1 MTKAAFYGRFSSNNQ
16 REESAEA
23 QLRAS
28 SDFADRNNYEI
39 VAKYIDRAK
48 SGTSSRKRTE
58 FLRMIKDAEKGLF
71 QVIIVHK
78 LDRFSR
84 DKYDSAFYK
93 RKLKQC
99 GVKLISVTEQLDD
112 SPESVILESVIEGM
126 AEYYSKNLARE
137 TMKGLKE
144 NAYQCKHTGG
154 MPPLGYDVNS
164 EKKYI
169 INEREAESVR
179 LIFEMYITGYSQSD
193 MVNELNERGF
203 KTKLGTI
210 FKTNSIHSI
219 LTNEKYTGVYVYNKS
234 AKKNA
239 FGKRNSHAY
248 KDESEIIRI
257 EGGMPQIISKETFEK
272 AQEVLK
278 ARKRAPGANKA
289 KESYLLAGLIR
300 CGCCGKHYQGNR
312 RKAKN
317 KPIYVSYRCSYRRLT
332 SSKVCD
338 NKEIRKEYIEKY
350 VLSELERKIFNDKAI
365 PHLVE
370 GINKN
375 LQKKNKFEE
384 EKKDVI
390 IREMEEIE
398 AQINNIVTAIAS
410 GFMQEE
416 FKVKM
421 NELKSRKSEL
431 EFKLLEL
438 KSDEITQVVT
448 ERDVRIL
455 LNNFSSYVMSRNIPE
470 CKKFIQSFVKEVV
483 IYKEHIE
490 VTFNV
495 SFSLL
500 KINQGVEVVS
510 KIRRYELFERYS
522 ESFYIKVS

>member
-1 MTKAAFYGRFSSNNQ
+1 MTRCVVYSRFSSNNQ
-16 REESAEA
+16 REESIDA

-28 SDFADRNNYEI
+28 EEFASKKGYELVGHYSDKAR
-39 VAKYIDRAK
+39 
-48 SGTSSRKRTE
+48 SGTNSSKRSE

-71 QVIIVHK
+71 DVVIVHK

-84 DKYDSAFYK
+84 DKYDSALYK

-99 GVKLISVTEQLDD
+99 GVRLVSVTEQLDD

-179 LIFEMYITGYSQSD
+179 LIFEMYTTGYSQSK

-203 KTKLGTI
+203 KTKLGTV
-210 FKTNSIHSI
+210 FRANSIHSI

-234 AKKNA
+234 AKKDA

-248 KDESEIIRI
+248 KDESEIRI

-278 ARKRAPGANKA
+278 ARRRAPGTNKA
-289 KESYLLAGLIR
+289 KENYLLAGLIR
-300 CGCCGKHYQGNR
+300 CGCCGRHYQGNR
-312 RKAKN
+312 RQGKN
-317 KPIYVSYRCSYRRLT
+317 KPMYVSYRCSYRRLT

-338 NKEIRKEYIEKY
+338 NKEIRKEYIEEY

-375 LQKKNKFEE
+375 IQKKNKVEE
-384 EKKDVI
+384 EKKEVI
-390 IREMEEIE
+390 KKEIKEIE
-398 AQINNIVTAIAS
+398 AQINKIVTAIAS

-416 FKVKM
+416 FKNKM
-421 NELKSRKSEL
+421 DELKGRKSEL
-431 EFKLLEL
+431 EFKLSEL
-438 KSDEITQVVT
+438 KSDEITQLVN
-448 ERDVRIL
+448 EKDVRNL
-455 LNNFSSYVMSRNIPE
+455 LNNFSGYVISRNIPE
-470 CKKFIQSFVKEVV
+470 CKKFVQDFVKEVIV
-483 IYKEHIE
+483 YKEHIE
-490 VTFNV
+490 VIFNV
-495 SFSLL
+495 SFSLF
-500 KINQGVEVVS
+500 KNNHGVEVKS
-510 KIRRYELFERYS
+510 KINRYVLYERYS
-522 ESFYIKVS
+522 NSFYIKVS

>member
-58 FLRMIKDAEKGLF
+58 FLKIIKDAEKGLF

-179 LIFEMYITGYSQSD
+179 LIFEMYITGYSQSS

-210 FKTNSIHSI
+210 LKLI
-219 LTNEKYTGVYVYNKS
+219 
-234 AKKNA
+234 A
-239 FGKRNSHAY
+239 F
-248 KDESEIIRI
+248 
-257 EGGMPQIISKETFEK
+257 
-272 AQEVLK
+272 
-278 ARKRAPGANKA
+278 
-289 KESYLLAGLIR
+289 
-300 CGCCGKHYQGNR
+300 
-312 RKAKN
+312 
-317 KPIYVSYRCSYRRLT
+317 
-332 SSKVCD
+332 
-338 NKEIRKEYIEKY
+338 
-350 VLSELERKIFNDKAI
+350 
-365 PHLVE
+365 
-370 GINKN
+370 
-375 LQKKNKFEE
+375 
-384 EKKDVI
+384 
-390 IREMEEIE
+390 
-398 AQINNIVTAIAS
+398 IV
-410 GFMQEE
+410 F
-416 FKVKM
+416 
-421 NELKSRKSEL
+421 
-431 EFKLLEL
+431 
-438 KSDEITQVVT
+438 
-448 ERDVRIL
+448 
-455 LNNFSSYVMSRNIPE
+455 
-470 CKKFIQSFVKEVV
+470 
-483 IYKEHIE
+483 
-490 VTFNV
+490 
-495 SFSLL
+495 
-500 KINQGVEVVS
+500 
-510 KIRRYELFERYS
+510 
-522 ESFYIKVS
+522 